1 MATPTIDRLAS
12 EGVKLGSYYVQPLCS
27 PTRST
32 MMTGRYPHH
41 TGIGPDV
48 IEIDHP
54 YGVPKAEVFL
64 PEVLKAEGYATYAVG
79 KWHLGACHEGY
90 LPTER
95 GFDTF
100 AGYLAG
106 AQSYYNHAGDFR
118 NGTNA
123 SELGAASACVGNT
136 LDGHYSAQLYAGE
149 VARLIAKHAAEGRA
163 SSANRGSNGGDANSS
178 PSHSNGNGNNTM
190 QPSFVYMAMQ
200 NVHNPYDL
208 PPFDVNATYPQIKD
222 YQRRIYA
229 GMVSELD
236 DAVGEWVFSSS
247 RVCVWSVMRGTTA
260 W

>member
-1 MATPTIDRLAS
+1 
-12 EGVKLGSYYVQPLCS
+12 
-27 PTRST
+27 
-32 MMTGRYPHH
+32 
-41 TGIGPDV
+41 
-48 IEIDHP
+48 
-54 YGVPKAEVFL
+54 VFL
-64 PEVLKAEGYATYAVG
+64 PEVLKAAGYATYAVG

-123 SELGAASACVGNT
+123 SELGAASACVGDT
-136 LDGHYSAQLYAGE
+136 LDGRYSAQLYAGE

-163 SSANRGSNGGDANSS
+163 SSSANRRGRGSGGSGGSGAGGGVGGGSNGGDPNSS
-178 PSHSNGNGNNTM
+178 PSHSNGNSNSNNTM

-208 PPFDVNATYPQIKD
+208 PPFDVNATYPRIED

-236 DAVGEWVFSSS
+236 DAVGEWV
-247 RVCVWSVMRGTTA
+247 
-260 W
+260 